1 MSVGIEEFGKYI
13 LLEKIASGGMAEV
26 YLAKSTA
33 NSGISK
39 FIAIKRILPQFS
51 ENPEFIEMFKEEAKI
66 AANLNHGNVVSIFEF
81 GVEKSAFFLVME
93 YVEGQ
98 NLRQVLNHLKKK
110 QKYFS
115 IDQIVYSIKEVAAGL
130 DHAHRCLDGATGR
143 PLNITHRDMSPQNIM
158 MSFEGEV
165 KIVDFGIAKAESQM
179 EHTRAGTIK
188 GKFGYMSPEQAEGQ
202 ATDLRTD
209 IFSLGII
216 LWELLAN
223 DRLFVSNSELGTL
236 KKIRECQIPPLRK
249 LNPSVLPELERIC
262 NKALAKDKSLRY
274 QTAAAF
280 HRDLNRFLNTQYP
293 EFSPH
298 DFSVFMKSAF
308 SEMFIENRKKL
319 IDYAKIQGMSF
330 GSDQPNTV
338 TISTSTEGEQNSI
351 TQRDAEADST
361 APDDNADFQSEAKL
375 TSDSARV
382 NLSDLK
388 TTDGVRKPMS
398 PVSKNP
404 SNFVRPGAISSGT
417 MTSTRSNATRS
428 RIRPQPEKK
437 APMAAPMAFG
447 LAVLIIGGLGTW
459 LSFNNKV
466 VAEPIPDDLIVN
478 LPISTLPTAA
488 PSNGVSQAPVAVN
501 APEPSRP
508 TTGSSDSASTKPS
521 QPLAIIIESSPT
533 GARVF
538 MDGRDTGMITPLR
551 TTVDSDKDFTVT
563 LKLAGYQVFERK
575 DRALT
580 TGHQI
585 KATLSALPKMGY
597 LNLDLVNAGKN
608 PVITINGQ
616 RITEKLPLR
625 NYPVIANTSIRVEA
639 NNPFTALSDEHVFK
653 VKPNE
658 RTQVRLI
665 LSSKRKPANKRK

>member
-1 MSVGIEEFGKYI
+1 VSVGIEEFGKYI

-81 GVEKSAFFLVME
+81 GVERSQFFLVME

-202 ATDLRTD
+202 PTDLRTD

-338 TISTSTEGEQNSI
+338 TISTVDDASI
-351 TQRDAEADST
+351 TQRDADAD
-361 APDDNADFQSEAKL
+361 AANELFDNADFQSESQL
-375 TSDSARV
+375 SGDSSKV
-382 NLSDLK
+382 DLSDLK
-388 TTDGVRKPMS
+388 TKDVLKRPMA
-398 PVSKNP
+398 PVSKNTA
-404 SNFVRPGAISSGT
+404 NFVRPGAISAGT
-417 MTSTRSNATRS
+417 MTNTRTSTTRN
-428 RIRPQPEKK
+428 RRPQQNKK
-437 APMAAPMAFG
+437 PMAAAPMAFG
-447 LAVLIIGGLGTW
+447 VAVLAIGGLGLW
-459 LSFNNKV
+459 LSFNNKPSAEPVVTNIREEAPPQV
-466 VAEPIPDDLIVN
+466 VAQVP
-478 LPISTLPTAA
+478 STTQ
-488 PSNGVSQAPVAVN
+488 QA
-501 APEPSRP
+501 S
-508 TTGSSDSASTKPS
+508 PS
-521 QPLAIIIESSPT
+521 QPEQTQTTLNGSVEAASTNPVQPYVVIVESNPS
-533 GARVF
+533 GARVY
-538 MDGRDTGMITPLR
+538 MDGKDTGMITPLR
-551 TTVDSDKDFTVT
+551 TTVDSGKDFTVT
-563 LKLAGYQVFERK
+563 LRLAGYQVFEKK
-575 DRALT
+575 DRADT
-580 TGHQI
+580 NGMQV
-585 KATLSALPKMGY
+585 KAVLSVLPKMGY
-597 LNLDLVNAGKN
+597 LNLDLVNAGRN
-608 PVITINGQ
+608 PIVTINGQ
-616 RITEKLPLR
+616 RLNDKPPLR
-625 NYPVIANTSIRVEA
+625 NYPVLANTTIRVEA
-639 NNPFTALSDEHVFK
+639 HNPFTGLSDEHVFK

>member
-1 MSVGIEEFGKYI
+1 VSVGIEEFGKYI

-81 GVEKSAFFLVME
+81 GVERSQFFLVME

-202 ATDLRTD
+202 PTDLRTD

-338 TISTSTEGEQNSI
+338 TISTVDDASI
-351 TQRDAEADST
+351 TQRDADAD
-361 APDDNADFQSEAKL
+361 AANELFDNADFQSESQL
-375 TSDSARV
+375 SGDSSQV
-382 NLSDLK
+382 DLSDLK
-388 TTDGVRKPMS
+388 TKDVLKRPMA
-398 PVSKNP
+398 PVSKNTA
-404 SNFVRPGAISSGT
+404 NFVRPGAISAGT
-417 MTSTRSNATRS
+417 MTNTRTSTTRN
-428 RIRPQPEKK
+428 RRPQQTKK
-437 APMAAPMAFG
+437 PMAAAPMAFG
-447 LAVLIIGGLGTW
+447 VAVLAIGGLGLW
-459 LSFNNKV
+459 LSFNNKLSSEPVVTNIREEAPPQV
-466 VAEPIPDDLIVN
+466 VAQVP
-478 LPISTLPTAA
+478 STTQ
-488 PSNGVSQAPVAVN
+488 QA
-501 APEPSRP
+501 S
-508 TTGSSDSASTKPS
+508 PS
-521 QPLAIIIESSPT
+521 QPEQTQTTLNGSVEAASTNPVQPYVVIVESNPS
-533 GARVF
+533 GARVY
-538 MDGRDTGMITPLR
+538 MDGKDTGMITPLR
-551 TTVDSDKDFTVT
+551 TTVDSGKDFTVT
-563 LKLAGYQVFERK
+563 LRLAGYQVFEKK
-575 DRALT
+575 DRADT
-580 TGHQI
+580 NGMQV
-585 KATLSALPKMGY
+585 KAVLSVLPKMGY
-597 LNLDLVNAGKN
+597 LNLDLVNAGRN
-608 PVITINGQ
+608 PIVTINGQ
-616 RITEKLPLR
+616 RLNDKPPLR
-625 NYPVIANTSIRVEA
+625 NYPVLANTTIRVEA
-639 NNPFTALSDEHVFK
+639 HNPFTGLSDEHVFK